1 MRVCGRHR
9 TWTCRVHG
17 GDSGRQPS
25 TRGEGPQTRVPS
37 LPRQPGRCR
46 PHRGGGRY
54 LGPRSTPGARLQQG
68 EGGGSARWEAARAG
82 PLLGGTGRAGLLPG
96 PRRPVLGGGGQ
107 PAGRTLAEPKA
118 PQPGRTARGEGDWG
132 RGQGRGG
139 AGWVLAGSQG
149 LPSWDTHPSPA
160 TPGHAPPPPGAR
172 EAGGSAL
179 SPWSRITAPSG
190 GSLEGGQAG
199 SDEWSEV
206 ISAPATRDSPGAL
219 RLLCRRPAPSC
230 ADAGTGPHHSPHHPP
245 QGQVTGN
252 LVPGSAGCQPEA
264 PRP

>member
-17 GDSGRQPS
+17 WDSGRQPS

-82 PLLGGTGRAGLLPG
+82 HSWAAQGVLASCLG
-96 PRRPVLGGGGQ
+96 
-107 PAGRTLAEPKA
+107 PAGQRWGVGGSQQDGQRLNPKPRSWGGA
-118 PQPGRTARGEGDWG
+118 ARGEGDWG

-139 AGWVLAGSQG
+139 AGWVLAGSRG
-149 LPSWDTHPSPA
+149 LPSWDAHPSPA

-190 GSLEGGQAG
+190 GSLEGGQAR
-199 SDEWSEV
+199 SDEWLEV

-219 RLLCRRPAPSC
+219 RLLCHLPAPSC
-230 ADAGTGPHHSPHHPP
+230 ADVGARASPRPP
-245 QGQVTGN
+245 GDGSPATRCRV
-252 LVPGSAGCQPEA
+252 SAGCQPGA